1 MEKVVL
7 VAVLACDYGKTDEG
21 QHDGQTLGERS
32 IARLEKALEFVKAQ
46 ALPVQFVFSA
56 GTLDEAD
63 ARLCNLQ
70 MRYVEARGFKSHVPP
85 RRMHIWGSDQ
95 ELQFL
100 ANTAL
105 DVPGAKVVI
114 VSEDYHLWRLGK
126 IAKSLGL
133 KSAKVLGASSLQSP
147 PSFGNLVHE
156 VLGIG
161 VLYLPTWLVQRLKQV
176 RQRRLRR
183 NLKA

>member
-1 MEKVVL
+1 MEMMFL
-7 VAVLACDYGKTDEG
+7 VAVLACDYGMTDDG
-21 QHDGQTLGERS
+21 QHDRQTLGERS
-32 IARLEKALEFVKAQ
+32 IARLEEALQFAQAQ
-46 ALPVQFVFSA
+46 ALPAQFVFSA
-56 GTLDEAD
+56 GKLDEVD
-63 ARLCNLQ
+63 ARLCDLQ
-70 MRYVEARGFKSHVPP
+70 MRYVEARGYKSHVPP
-85 RRMHIWGSDQ
+85 RSMHIWGSHQ

-100 ANTAL
+100 AHTATNF
-105 DVPGAKVVI
+105 PGAKLVI

-126 IAKSLGL
+126 MAKALGL
-133 KSAKVLGASSLQSP
+133 KSAKVLGASSLRSP

-176 RQRRLRR
+176 RKSRLRR